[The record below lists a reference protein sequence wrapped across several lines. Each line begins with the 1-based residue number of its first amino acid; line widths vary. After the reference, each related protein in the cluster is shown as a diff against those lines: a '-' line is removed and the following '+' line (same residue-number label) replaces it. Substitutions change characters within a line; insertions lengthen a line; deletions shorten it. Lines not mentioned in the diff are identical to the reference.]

1 MKKINL
7 KSSELISRRK
17 TSGDGNTSL
26 LLGVLIIL
34 ISLGAYG
41 AVLFLKS
48 STETEISKT
57 QDEIEILK
65 KKMDSDE
72 SLEVYDFQ
80 DRLFEIED
88 MMKTKFMQG
97 ENLAKIS
104 VFTLPGTSFNKIT
117 TKVLGGGML
126 NVEAEILTPDH
137 YALSQQ
143 LEAYSLMEEAHDV
156 ILDNSKQEEDGIES
170 KIIFKIQNK

>member
-7 KSSELISRRK
+7 KSSELISKRK
-17 TSGDGNTSL
+17 KSGDGNTSL

-41 AVLFLKS
+41 AVLYLNS
-48 STETEISKT
+48 STEAEISAT

-65 KKMDSDE
+65 KKMDSEE

-88 MMKTKFMQG
+88 LLKTKFMQG
-97 ENLAKIS
+97 ENFSKIS
-104 VFTLPGTSFNKIT
+104 VYTLPETTFNKVT
-117 TKVLGGGML
+117 TKVLENGLL
-126 NVEAEILTPDH
+126 NVEAVILTPDH

-143 LEAYSLMEEAHDV
+143 LEAYSLMEEAEDV
-156 ILDNSKQEEDGIES
+156 ILDNSKQEEEGVES
-170 KIIFKIQNK
+170 KILFNIRN